1 MNHIFRRFVVLVMLA
16 ITLASCAIYLTFRCL
31 YGDPLEQIARG
42 QAAGQIFVLEQY
54 VDQAPADEWLVR
66 LNKVR
71 EVSEASFEL
80 QPLAATLAAL
90 PAAQR
95 AALLQGA
102 IVIDVGA
109 RAFYRRVDTSG
120 ARYIGSEADVI
131 HAQHLPIAIGQALG
145 MEAIR
150 FGVIALFLLVPIGWW
165 SRAHWR
171 DLLALSRVADAV
183 GKGELGARARIA
195 PGSGIAPLAGRIH
208 DMAGRIAALLAA
220 RKQLLDSVSHEL
232 RTPLARLEFGLELLR
247 QQHGGADAALGPR
260 IAAMETDVDEL
271 KTLVSEL
278 LDLSRLDQ
286 PEAVPRR
293 PFALAPVLRAAAAAR
308 LPSPH
313 RFSVSIADELGELH
327 GDARLLGR
335 AVGNLLGNAAKYA
348 RSQIVLCAVRQ
359 RVGNSG
365 NSGNSGDSGD
375 SGDSGAGP
383 ALRITVEDDGPGIP
397 PEARLRVFEP
407 FYRLAREPDHAA
419 GGHGLGLA
427 IAARAVALHGGA
439 IAIDASPLGG
449 ARCTITFGP
458 AADVAKSNKNSE

>member
-16 ITLASCAIYLTFRCL
+16 ITLATCAIYLTFRFL
-31 YGDPLEQIARG
+31 YGDPLEQIARR

-54 VDQAPADEWLVR
+54 VDQAPADEWLAR

-80 QPLAATLAAL
+80 QPLPATLAAL
-90 PAAQR
+90 PAAKR

-109 RAFYRRVDTSG
+109 KAFYRRVDTGG

-131 HAQHLPIAIGQALG
+131 HAQGLPIAIGQALG

-183 GKGELGARARIA
+183 GQGDLAARASVA
-195 PGSGIAPLAGRIH
+195 PGSGIAPLAGRIN
-208 DMAGRIAALLAA
+208 DMAGRIAGLLEA
-220 RKQLLDSVSHEL
+220 RKQLLDAVSHEL
-232 RTPLARLEFGLELLR
+232 RTPLARLDFGLELLR
-247 QQHGGADAALGPR
+247 QQRGGADPALEPR
-260 IAAMETDVDEL
+260 IAAMEADVDEL

-286 PEAVPRR
+286 NEALARR
-293 PFALAPVLRAAAAAR
+293 PFALAPVLRAAAAA
-308 LPSPH
+308 LPPSPH
-313 RFSVSIADELGELH
+313 RFSVRIADDLGQIE

-348 RSQIVLCAVRQ
+348 RTQIVLCAVRQ
-359 RVGNSG
+359 ALDEG
-365 NSGNSGDSGD
+365 GDSD
-375 SGDSGAGP
+375 AAAGSV
-383 ALRITVEDDGPGIP
+383 LRITVEDDGPGIP

-439 IAIDASPLGG
+439 IVIDTSPLGG
-449 ARCTITFGP
+449 ARCSISFELI
-458 AADVAKSNKNSE
+458 ADVPKSNKNSE